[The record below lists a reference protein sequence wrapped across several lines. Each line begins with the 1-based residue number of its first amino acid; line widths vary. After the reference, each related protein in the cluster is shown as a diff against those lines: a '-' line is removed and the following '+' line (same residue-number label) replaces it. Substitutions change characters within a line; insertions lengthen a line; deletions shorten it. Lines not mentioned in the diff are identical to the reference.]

1 MNSTDPIA
9 DFLTRIRNAIRAR
22 HKKVDIPNSGVK
34 RDIAKIF
41 AEQKF
46 ISSYTELSDKKQGIL
61 RISLRYVDGVS
72 AITGLKRISRPGLR
86 VYASSHELPRV
97 LNGMGIAVISTS
109 RGIMTEKQANQEK
122 VGGEILCHVW

>member
-109 RGIMTEKQANQEK
+109 RGIMTEIQANQEK

>member
-9 DFLTRIRNAIRAR
+9 DFLTRIRNAVRAR

-46 ISSYTELSDKKQGIL
+46 ISSYSELKDNKQGVI
-61 RISLRYVDGVS
+61 RIILRYVDGVS
-72 AITGLKRISRPGLR
+72 AINGLKRISKPGLR

-109 RGIMTEKQANQEK
+109 KGIMTEKQANDAK